1 MSILLYNLQKLKIGN
16 TMPIGFIGLGNLGK
30 AITTRL
36 TEMGEEVVVYNRTKS
51 KVENLGYEVANTPKQ
66 MLQKCDTVFLC
77 LFDSPA
83 VNNILNMEDGLLCEE
98 LKGKT
103 IIDLSTNHYE
113 DVLKFH
119 EVVENAGGKYLEN
132 PVFGSVAPAL
142 QGVLTLVASG
152 KKEVFD
158 EAKPLLEKFGK
169 EIFHLEKK
177 GSATKMKLIN
187 NLCLGSFMATIAEC
201 TSLAEDCDIDKSK
214 ALDILGVGGGTSL
227 VLNAKKQKLIDEDF
241 SAHFSNDA
249 INKDLHLLQDLAY
262 SMKKPLYSAAMPK
275 ELFSKMK
282 MMGKGSEDFSSIYE
296 LFKSK

>member
-1 MSILLYNLQKLKIGN
+1 MS
-16 TMPIGFIGLGNLGK
+16 IGFIGLGNLGQ
-30 AITTRL
+30 AICTRL
-36 TEMGEEVVVYNRTKS
+36 SEMNEELVVYNRTKS
-51 KVENLGYEVANTPKQ
+51 KIENFGYEVVDTPKDI
-66 MLQKCDTVFLC
+66 LKKCDVVFLC

-83 VNNILNMEDGLLCEE
+83 VDNILNMENGLLCDE
-98 LKGKT
+98 LKGKM
-103 IIDLSTNHYE
+103 IIDLSTNHYD

-119 EVVENAGGKYLEN
+119 EIVENAGGKYLEN

-142 QGVLTLVASG
+142 QGVLTLVGSG
-152 KKEVFD
+152 KKEVFE

-169 EIFHLEKK
+169 EIFFLEKQ

-201 TSLAEDCDIDKSK
+201 TSLAEDCSIPKEK

-227 VLNAKKQKLIDEDF
+227 VLNAKKQKLINEDF

-282 MMGKGSEDFSSIYE
+282 MMGKGDEDFSSIYQ